1 MDTIGRQ
8 VTAFVTLFMITALI
22 VLMYI
27 IFEPQRR
34 TAASQEQ
41 RAASVERGAQLFAAN
56 CVVCHG
62 ATGQGIAGA
71 GFPLNIP
78 TNQNADET
86 RLKVLRTTIERGRL
100 NSSGKLPNMPAWAES
115 ENGPFNPQMVD
126 DVLNF
131 IRYGDFNEIPNI
143 LAAEGT
149 PVAALPTPPGL
160 GTPNGGPAGGGAP
173 AAPPP
178 GSDPGAAVFQKAG
191 CVNCHT
197 ISPEYPKGGA
207 IGPNLTGLGSRGKI
221 PTSQPTLDV
230 NADGLTK
237 WIRDPQAIKPGTAM
251 PPHPVDVISDADMKA
266 LVDWLLAHK

>member
-34 TAASQEQ
+34 AAAAHEQ
-41 RAASVERGAQLFAAN
+41 QVASVERGAKLYAAN

-78 TNQNADET
+78 TNHNADET
-86 RLKVLRTTIERGRL
+86 RLKALRTTIERGRL
-100 NSSGKLPNMPAWAES
+100 NSTGKLPNMPAWAES
-115 ENGPFNPQMVD
+115 ENGAFNSQMID

-131 IRYGDFNEIPNI
+131 IHYGDFNEIPKI
-143 LAAEGT
+143 LAADGT

-160 GTPNGGPAGGGAP
+160 GTPNGGPSGGG

-178 GSDPGAAVFQKAG
+178 AGADPGAAVFQSAG
-191 CVNCHT
+191 CVTCHM

-207 IGPNLTGLGSRGKI
+207 IGPNLTGIASRGKI
-221 PTSQPTLDV
+221 PSSQPTLDV
-230 NADGLTK
+230 NEANLTK
-237 WIRDPQAIKPGTAM
+237 WIRDPQSIKPGTAM
-251 PPHPVDVISDADMKA
+251 PPHPVDAINDKDMKA
-266 LVDWLLAHK
+266 LVTWLLAHK